1 MTGKHVKQPVGN
13 EDGSVFDSA
22 PSSLWLIVCAF
33 ATFVLTAM
41 IVAIIREERP
51 AEYSEISG
59 PSDAFSGVASPIY
72 LAIFFI
78 IPMKY
83 ESWDLRPSQKW
94 VCRLAFVAYVSL
106 FVLLLWTLASFF

>member
-1 MTGKHVKQPVGN
+1 MQ
-13 EDGSVFDSA
+13 A
-22 PSSLWLIVCAF
+22 PSA
-33 ATFVLTAM
+33 
-41 IVAIIREERP
+41 VAARK
-51 AEYSEISG
+51 A
-59 PSDAFSGVASPIY
+59 V
-72 LAIFFI
+72 AIFFI